1 MEQAE
6 PAPPSFPEEFHEVPL
21 DRADRDPWWRWG
33 YRILGALFRLLFKL
47 RYRGRQNVPQ
57 QAGAIIASNHIS
69 VLDPVIIAMAATT
82 TGRAVRFLAAAEY
95 FRKPF
100 IGWGLRRIR
109 QIPIRRGASDR
120 RALEQAASII
130 RKGALAGIFPEG
142 TLSGDGN
149 LLPGRRGVA
158 RIALASGVPVIPCG
172 IWGTRA
178 RWPRG
183 KFRWNRPLRPK
194 VVVAFGPVLQ
204 PDGELENPRDVQALT
219 ERIMQAIG
227 EQVEIAKAEVEGG
240 RRPAA

>member
-1 MEQAE
+1 MQHAE
-6 PAPPSFPEEFHEVPL
+6 PAPQPPDEPEVPP

-33 YRILGALFRLLFKL
+33 YRILGGLFRLLFTC
-47 RYRGRQNVPQ
+47 RYRGRQNVP
-57 QAGAIIASNHIS
+57 ARGGAILACNHIS

-120 RALEQAASII
+120 RALEQAARVI
-130 RKGALAGIFPEG
+130 RRGALAGIFPEG
-142 TLSGDGN
+142 TLSADGT
-149 LLPGRRGVA
+149 LLPGKRGAA
-158 RIALASGVPVIPCG
+158 RIALASDVPIIPCG

-183 KFRWNRPLRPK
+183 KFLWKRPLRPK
-194 VVVAFGPVLQ
+194 VVVSFGPVVQ
-204 PDGELENPRDVQALT
+204 PEGKLETTEDVQALT
-219 ERIMQAIG
+219 DRIMEAIG
-227 EQVEIAKAEVEGG
+227 EQVALARAEVEG
-240 RRPAA
+240 RRGTP